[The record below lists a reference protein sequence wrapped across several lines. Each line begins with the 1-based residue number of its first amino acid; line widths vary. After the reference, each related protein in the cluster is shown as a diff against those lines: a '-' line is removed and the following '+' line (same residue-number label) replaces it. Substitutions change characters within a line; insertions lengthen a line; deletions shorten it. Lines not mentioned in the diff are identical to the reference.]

1 MKCETLISD
10 VIKNSLT
17 VPNNKL
23 VYIVHAVNGVDFAMH
38 KSSHLSLRV
47 SINGGFDDVNLFL
60 YRSYWSA
67 KFANIFCPINLIL
80 GPDGSRYSR
89 FE

>member
-60 YRSYWSA
+60 YRSY
-67 KFANIFCPINLIL
+67 
-80 GPDGSRYSR
+80 
-89 FE
+89 